1 MKNKI
6 HSIKSVVVITLAITF
21 FACEGNYQNVQ
32 RLNLQE
38 GAPVAEGKNVN
49 LFYTDSGKVVTNL
62 MAPELLDY
70 SNFEFSYQEFPKGVE
85 VHFFDE
91 SGKSIIKSDYAIRF
105 DKTGLVDL
113 RKNVELTTA
122 DGNVLKAQQLY
133 WDQQHKWV
141 FTDQPYRITFK
152 DGSYNDGARFDANED
167 FTLFLS
173 RNNDGVQLIDQT
185 QNEPTD
191 GK

>member
-1 MKNKI
+1 M
-6 HSIKSVVVITLAITF
+6 ITLFKTVKGVLVMGMAITL

-38 GAPVAEGKNVN
+38 GAPVAEGENVN
-49 LFYTDSGKVVTNL
+49 LIYTDSGKVVTNL

-85 VHFFDE
+85 VHFFDK

-113 RKNVELTTA
+113 RRNVELTTA
-122 DGNVLKAQQLY
+122 DGNVLQAQQLY

-141 FTDQPYRITFK
+141 FTDEPYRITFN

-173 RNNDGVQLIDQT
+173 RNNDGVQLIDQS
-185 QNEPTD
+185 QKE
-191 GK
+191 